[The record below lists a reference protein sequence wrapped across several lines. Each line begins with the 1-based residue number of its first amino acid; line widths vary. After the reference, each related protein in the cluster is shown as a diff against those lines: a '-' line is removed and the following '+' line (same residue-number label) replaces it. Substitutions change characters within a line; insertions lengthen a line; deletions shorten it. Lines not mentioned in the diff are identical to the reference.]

1 MPRYVIELNEKPKT
15 CLDCPFINED
25 VPSEDVSKELGTAE
39 CGFIGNVPLPPR
51 YETREPPEWCPIVA
65 VD

>member
-1 MPRYVIELNEKPKT
+1 MPRYVIEMDEKPKT
-15 CLDCPFINED
+15 CRDCPFINED
-25 VPSEDVSKELGTAE
+25 VPKELEPAE

-51 YETREPPEWCPIVA
+51 YETREPPQWCPIVT